1 MPDTG
6 SLLLSFVFIL
16 FGVSIILFP
25 SALRRTIEALN
36 KSVIQ
41 LDVDLERNRPMRYLL
56 GLVSVALG
64 WVLFR
69 VALFFR

>member
-6 SLLLSFVFIL
+6 SLALSFAFVA

-25 SALRRTIEALN
+25 GALRKTMDALN

-41 LDVDLERNRPMRYLL
+41 LDVDLERNRPARYLL

-64 WVLFR
+64 WLLFR
-69 VALFFR
+69 MALFFR